1 MKKFVIGTLCLMGL
15 LVTLIGGANLAVD
28 DKPEITSVGEL
39 I

>member
-1 MKKFVIGTLCLMGL
+1 MKKFVIGTLCLIGL
-15 LVTLIGGANLAVD
+15 LVSLNVGANLAVD